1 MSLNES
7 LPAEQGVPT
16 KATVAPTLGFPN
28 NRVAQSPEQTGWQ
41 ASKVLGTGLADK
53 ALATVEN
60 IKK

>member
-16 KATVAPTLGFPN
+16 KASVAPNLGFPN
-28 NRVAQSPEQTGWQ
+28 NRAAGSPEPTGWQ
-41 ASKVLGTGLADK
+41 ASKVLSTGLADK
-53 ALATVEN
+53 SFATVEE